1 MNNIDTSTIVL
12 IVVAIV
18 TIIIA
23 FKAIRVVSQSQAVVV
38 ERLGKYSG
46 TLTAGLNFI
55 VPFLDKEKDVYHVN
69 IQTDIPRTRVDLR
82 EQNLNLPKQEVR
94 TKENIAVE
102 VDSVIFYQITEP
114 VKVIYE
120 ISKPIE
126 GIAQISQTTMRN
138 IFGEMDI
145 DTTLGAR
152 NVINNRLRE
161 VLDEATDKWGIKVKR
176 VEVQEITPPLDVKKD
191 LQKII
196 VADRAK
202 KAEVISAEAI
212 KQKEIL
218 HAEGERKSQILRA
231 EGEAQ
236 AVVLAADA
244 DKQKQILEAE
254 GESESIRLVKAATA
268 KGLDEIRTVLAKTDG
283 STSVV
288 LIEALNAQM
297 NVAKSLA
304 EGKNEKFFLPNDLAG
319 LFGAIGSVK
328 EILKTKSQLE
338 SQSS

>member
-18 TIIIA
+18 TIIVA
-23 FKAIRVVSQSQAVVV
+23 FRAIKVVSQSQAGIV
-38 ERLGKYSG
+38 ERLGKFSS
-46 TLTAGLNFI
+46 TLTPGINFVI
-55 VPFLDKEKDVYHVN
+55 PFLDKEKDVYNVN
-69 IQTDIPRTRVDLR
+69 IRPDIPRKRVDLR
-82 EQNLNLPKQEVR
+82 EQVLNIPKQEVR
-94 TKENIAVE
+94 TKENISVG

-114 VKVIYE
+114 VKAVYE
-120 ISKPIE
+120 ISNPIE
-126 GIAQISQTTMRN
+126 GITQISQTTMRN
-138 IFGEMDI
+138 IFGEMDL

-152 NVINNRLRE
+152 DIINNRLRD
-161 VLDEATDKWGIKVKR
+161 VLDEATDKWGIKVIR
-176 VEVQEITPPLDVKKD
+176 VEVQEITPPQDVKKD

-202 KAEVISAEAI
+202 RAEVIEAEAF
-212 KQKEIL
+212 KQKHIL
-218 HAEGERKSQILRA
+218 QAEGQRKGQILEA

-236 AVVLAADA
+236 AVILAADA
-244 DKQKQILEAE
+244 EKQKQILEAE
-254 GESESIRLVKAATA
+254 GQSESIRLVKAATA

-319 LFGAIGSVK
+319 LFGAMGSMK

-338 SQSS
+338 S